1 MPSCFLAD
9 RYPHLRVVFI
19 SVALMAATILCALI
33 VGIIDNVP
41 RYVFLCLLTACIWTA
56 NPIAE
61 SYASSSM
68 ASIQPE
74 VRAISL
80 AFINSMGNT
89 AQIYGSYL
97 LPSSDA
103 PRYVTGF
110 STFAS
115 LLFFWQQYLF
125 DDFHALQEDTIHPNS
140 HRRTTLNEQATT
152 LITCG

>member
-1 MPSCFLAD
+1 MAFVIAVPSCFLAD

-115 LLFFWQQYLF
+115 LLFFGSSIYLTTF
-125 DDFHALQEDTIHPNS
+125 MLFK
-140 HRRTTLNEQATT
+140 RTPFTPTAT
-152 LITCG
+152 GGRH